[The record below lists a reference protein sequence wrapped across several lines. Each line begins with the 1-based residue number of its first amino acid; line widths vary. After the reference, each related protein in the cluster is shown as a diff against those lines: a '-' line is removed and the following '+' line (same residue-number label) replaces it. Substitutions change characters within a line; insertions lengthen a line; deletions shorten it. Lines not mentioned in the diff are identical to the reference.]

1 MGKNCKHVFMIKNHY
16 FRNFYFA
23 LWYAMQQKFPE
34 EITYSLSNLLHLDQ
48 IQTVKV
54 CLLVWVL
61 LWRYEH
67 RMPSYLMISFN
78 FHGVIGPVLKIK
90 DRGNHGH
97 GQGTKTF
104 WEDQQKVDNVNFFL
118 FLTGS
123 SNKCDFG
130 RGAIIDFKE

>member
-1 MGKNCKHVFMIKNHY
+1 
-16 FRNFYFA
+16 
-23 LWYAMQQKFPE
+23 MQQKFPE
-34 EITYSLSNLLHLDQ
+34 EITLSLSNPLHLDQ

-67 RMPSYLMISFN
+67 RMPSYLMTSFN

-104 WEDQQKVDNVNFFL
+104 
-118 FLTGS
+118 
-123 SNKCDFG
+123 
-130 RGAIIDFKE
+130 